1 MHLLFFCV
9 TLTLH
14 LLFWVELFLLPFSQA
29 IVFPIVSACLLFFFF
44 FEAPDFRLFF
54 RFVLISSDIF
64 LLLLYLYEGDAAA
77 FFSLCILFN
86 PVFIVTLLQP
96 VLDLGERC
104 IRQETRCSK
113 KQGINEEQGRA
124 EQDKQTRRERAKIT
138 KSREQEVKKPL
149 QFSNLKLFKRI

>member
-1 MHLLFFCV
+1 M
-9 TLTLH
+9 
-14 LLFWVELFLLPFSQA
+14 P
-29 IVFPIVSACLLFFFF
+29 PFFFF

-54 RFVLISSDIF
+54 EFVLSYQIYFYFYFI
-64 LLLLYLYEGDAAA
+64 LYEGDAAA
-77 FFSLCILFN
+77 FFSSCILFN

-124 EQDKQTRRERAKIT
+124 EQDKQTQRKRENQDHEEQRAR
-138 KSREQEVKKPL
+138 S
-149 QFSNLKLFKRI
+149 

>member
-1 MHLLFFCV
+1 M
-9 TLTLH
+9 
-14 LLFWVELFLLPFSQA
+14 P
-29 IVFPIVSACLLFFFF
+29 PFFFF

-54 RFVLISSDIF
+54 GFALSYFYFYFI
-64 LLLLYLYEGDAAA
+64 LYEGDAAA

-113 KQGINEEQGRA
+113 KQGINEEQGRT
-124 EQDKQTRRERAKIT
+124 EQDRQTQKEREPKSRRAESKKLRSHYNFLISNFSSATKQTFYAKI
-138 KSREQEVKKPL
+138 
-149 QFSNLKLFKRI
+149 